1 MRGGA
6 HALLL
11 TLLAAG
17 PAVSEGVPERAA
29 AFVAVVQAN
38 GCALT
43 EAQAE
48 ALLPPAGLDMAD
60 AQAAAAVMNRGRLFT
75 VDDDGQTLRLVPDL
89 CAADAAGVAAL
100 LAAAADAPAPQVE
113 ALGLADRVDPARGA
127 AFLSEVRA
135 TGCAMTEAQA
145 AAVLPGLGFD
155 QAEVQDIAELLAAA
169 GLAGL
174 VDDAFTLSPELCA
187 ADPAADAATV
197 AAALAAY
204 VPAEL
209 PIDALTVRMALAA
222 LAVTEGCALDAA
234 DPAVLTAALAAW
246 LGDRADPAAIA
257 PLVDAVLA
265 EPGPEFTLDAG
276 QLRLANCTP

>member
-1 MRGGA
+1 MRRA
-6 HALLL
+6 AQALLVA
-11 TLLAAG
+11 LLAAG
-17 PAVSEGVPERAA
+17 PVAAQGVPERAA

-43 EAQAE
+43 EDQAE
-48 ALLPPAGLDMAD
+48 ALLPPAGLTMAD

-100 LAAAADAPAPQVE
+100 LAAAAEAPEPQVE

-127 AFLSEVRA
+127 AFLAEVRA

-234 DPAVLTAALAAW
+234 DPAALTAALAAW
-246 LGDRADPAAIA
+246 LGDGADPAAIA

-276 QLRLANCTP
+276 QLSLANCTP

>member
-1 MRGGA
+1 MRRA
-6 HALLL
+6 AQALLVA
-11 TLLAAG
+11 LLAAG
-17 PAVSEGVPERAA
+17 PVAAQGVPERAA

-43 EAQAE
+43 EDQAE
-48 ALLPPAGLDMAD
+48 ALLPPAGLTMAD

-100 LAAAADAPAPQVE
+100 LAAAAEAPEPQVE

-127 AFLSEVRA
+127 AFLAEVRA

-234 DPAVLTAALAAW
+234 DPAALTAALAAW
-246 LGDRADPAAIA
+246 LGDGADPAAIA
-257 PLVDAVLA
+257 PLVGAVLA

-276 QLRLANCTP
+276 QLSLANCTP